1 MAKARKTQS
10 SEKCEGHEKHL
21 LAGPGATHQTADAAQ
36 GFPGTDQSVV
46 VADNQ
51 NTRKSGGRGP
61 RLRTAKRVWA
71 REAGLL
77 ESGA

>member
-10 SEKCEGHEKHL
+10 SEKCEDFEKHL
-21 LAGPGATHQTADAAQ
+21 LAGIGATHQTAEAAQ

-51 NTRKSGGRGP
+51 NTLRSAERGP
-61 RLRTAKRVWA
+61 RLPTAKRVWA
-71 REAGLL
+71 REARLL